1 MTSDAGRTPD
11 EPLRIGVLGASR
23 IAPAAVLAPARAL
36 GHRVVVVAA
45 RNRGRAEAYA
55 AAHGI
60 ERVADSYEAVVSDPE
75 VEVVYNPLA
84 NALHGPWNLA
94 AVAAGRHVLSEKPF
108 TSDAEEAHE
117 VRAAA
122 SGAGVVVMEAFHY
135 LYHPL
140 LLRLDELLDGGELGE
155 LREVEVDMV
164 MPPPKETDPR
174 WSFELAGGSMMD
186 VGCYGVHLARHLGR
200 WAGGEPRVVSA
211 EAQEHPEGSGVDGS
225 LTAQLEYPGG
235 LRATVR
241 SGMTSPE
248 LRFAFRVAGSRGEVS
263 APAFVKPQQDDRL
276 LVTVGGEQRLEHVGT
291 RPSYEYQLE
300 AFAAHVRDGRP
311 LRNDMDDAVAQ
322 MELIDACYRAAG
334 LPLRPRSGALRT

>member
-1 MTSDAGRTPD
+1 MTSSAGHATD
-11 EPLRIGVLGASR
+11 EPLRIGLLGASR
-23 IAPAAVLAPARAL
+23 IAPPAVLAPARAL

-45 RNRGRAEAYA
+45 RDRRRAEAYA
-55 AAHGI
+55 AEHGI
-60 ERVADSYEAVVSDPE
+60 ERVADSYDDVLSDGE
-75 VEVVYNPLA
+75 VDVVYNPLA
-84 NALHGPWNLA
+84 NSMHGPWNLA

-108 TSDAEEAHE
+108 TSNAEEARE

-122 SGAGVVVMEAFHY
+122 IDAGVVVMEAFHY

-140 LLRLDELLDGGELGE
+140 VLRLDELLDGGELGE
-155 LREVEVDMV
+155 LRGVEIDMV
-164 MPPPKETDPR
+164 MPPPKENDPR

-186 VGCYGVHLARHLGR
+186 VGCYGIHLARHLGR

-225 LTAQLEYPGG
+225 LTVQLEYPGG
-235 LRATVR
+235 IRATVR

-248 LRFAFRVAGSRGEVS
+248 LRFAFRLVGARGEVS

-276 LVTVGGEQRLEHVGT
+276 LVTVGGEQRVEHVGT
-291 RPSYEYQLE
+291 RPTYEYQLE
-300 AFAAHVRDGRP
+300 AFAAHVREGRP

-322 MELIDACYRAAG
+322 MELIDECYRAAG
-334 LPLRPRSGALRT
+334 LPVRPRASAPTP